1 MITYVFEEHKDYI
14 LVSQKSLTNNPR
26 NPYTKQTNHILTT
39 ESTFSI
45 DKKGTQS
52 H

>member
-1 MITYVFEEHKDYI
+1 MITYVFEENTDYI
-14 LVSQKSLTNNPR
+14 AISQKRLRTYEQS
-26 NPYTKQTNHILTT
+26 NHILTT
-39 ESTFSI
+39 ENTFSI